1 MNKRIERWEMF
12 SVFYSFVLLYMLNY
26 FMI

>member
-1 MNKRIERWEMF
+1 MNKRIERWGMF
-12 SVFYSFVLLYMLNY
+12 SVFYSFVLLYMVNY